1 MRWVHCRKNVCLLFI
16 DHVEDV
22 SLQQLGLHWR
32 CKSRRPDYCCVYTM
46 DLSAH
51 NWPSGRCSAYF
62 VLCPA
67 GYLIARL
74 DCKRHIWS
82 AYDDDHAHVSF
93 VQDHFKA
100 DPLDDSFEDSVF
112 LASNNNAT
120 SSQQLGEDMNEQVL
134 RWKSTLIDFFFCRR
148 DSVSSVCLLDFLI
161 RSDESVQD
169 SEEMAVNSMR
179 EMRRVVKASKICVDA
194 CRRHFQVCAL
204 CDSQTYWH
212 AYHTK

>member
-1 MRWVHCRKNVCLLFI
+1 
-16 DHVEDV
+16 
-22 SLQQLGLHWR
+22 
-32 CKSRRPDYCCVYTM
+32 
-46 DLSAH
+46 
-51 NWPSGRCSAYF
+51 
-62 VLCPA
+62 
-67 GYLIARL
+67 
-74 DCKRHIWS
+74 
-82 AYDDDHAHVSF
+82 VSF

-179 EMRRVVKASKICVDA
+179 EMRRVVKASTICVDA

-204 CDSQTYWH
+204 CDSQTY
-212 AYHTK
+212 